1 MARVRA
7 RRGRGPGRAQDAA
20 AFDKSRACS
29 QGRERAVNILAI
41 DTSTLETSVAV
52 VAGTAAAPRVLA
64 ASDSQARDHS
74 GSLLQLVE
82 RMLETASLGLADL
95 DGLAIGAG
103 PGSFTGLRIGMSTAK
118 GLAFATGKPLWAV
131 SSLAALA
138 LDVGHPDP
146 GAVVVPL
153 IDARR
158 GEVFAGFYRLAEGT
172 AQALAEERVL
182 APEALS
188 GAIAEVARAAR
199 ATRVLAL
206 GDGFDAYADV
216 LPAAL
221 RGQIER
227 VPGSRATPSAVAVA
241 RLALSGGVPDV
252 SATGAPVYIRP
263 SEAEIKFPAGN
274 PGGTFSSPG

>member
-1 MARVRA
+1 
-7 RRGRGPGRAQDAA
+7 
-20 AFDKSRACS
+20 
-29 QGRERAVNILAI
+29 VNILAI

-64 ASDSQARDHS
+64 ASDTQARDHS
-74 GSLLQLVE
+74 SSVLQLVE
-82 RMLETASLGLADL
+82 RMLATASLGLADL

-138 LDVGHPDP
+138 LDVGHLDGVDP

-158 GEVFAGFYRLAEGT
+158 GEVFAGFYRLAGGT

-188 GAIAEVARAAR
+188 DAIAEVARAAR

-206 GDGFDAYADV
+206 GDGLDAYADV
-216 LPAAL
+216 LAAAL

-227 VPGSRATPSAVAVA
+227 VPGSRSTPSAVAVA
-241 RLALSGGVPDV
+241 RLAMSGGVPDV
-252 SATGAPVYIRP
+252 AATGAPVYIRP

-274 PGGTFSSPG
+274 PGGTFSRPG